1 MESEQFRS
9 DGWLRAEGECLG
21 VQAGFSLYLDGE
33 LTGVEMRRVAEH
45 LKSCSR
51 CSSEFNAWRTVQAT
65 LGEIGPAKP
74 PSRLQAQLRTAL
86 AAERERGSYL
96 SPAGK
101 LARLWRTSVAPFA
114 LQGAG
119 GLLAAALLLGG
130 VLHVVAPSL
139 AVQAN
144 DDELAH
150 LIAPHYLYSQVPPEP
165 IETGREVP
173 ILVDAKVDTRGR
185 VYDYTIID
193 GPNDP
198 AVRLRVEQ
206 NLLSSVFR
214 PATVF
219 GTPVYGH
226 VMLTYTGVSVR
237 G

>member
-1 MESEQFRS
+1 MRSEQ
-9 DGWLRAEGECLG
+9 DGTGDWSEAEVHCHA
-21 VQAGFSLYLDGE
+21 VQTAFSPYLDGA
-33 LTGVEMRRVAEH
+33 LTGVEMGAVADH
-45 LKSCSR
+45 LKGCATCADEFAGWR
-51 CSSEFNAWRTVQAT
+51 AVQGVLSE
-65 LGEIGPAKP
+65 LGPAKAP
-74 PSRLQAQLRTAL
+74 ARLQARLRTAL

-96 SPAGK
+96 STSGR
-101 LARLWRTSVAPFA
+101 LMRLWRISVAPLA

-119 GLLAAALLLGG
+119 GLAATALLLGG
-130 VLHVVAPSL
+130 VLRLFAPGL

-144 DDELAH
+144 DDGLAH

-165 IETGREVP
+165 IQTGREVP

-185 VYDYTIID
+185 VYDYTIMD
-193 GPNDP
+193 GPSD
-198 AVRLRVEQ
+198 AGVRLRVEQ

-219 GTPVYGH
+219 GVPVAGH